1 MPKCS
6 RLGKESRGGF
16 QLASIAQSHD
26 VDILCV
32 LAEKDYFDDNQ
43 SCAHECHWKQV
54 EKNHRN
60 MVDRCR

>member
-1 MPKCS
+1 M
-6 RLGKESRGGF
+6 
-16 QLASIAQSHD
+16 ASIAQSHD

-43 SCAHECHWKQV
+43 SCAHECHWKHV
-54 EKNHRN
+54 EKNRRN